1 MAKVM
6 GNTFLKIEGVSKK
19 YGSFTALND
28 INISIDEGEFVCL
41 LGPSGCGKTTLLR
54 ILAGLE
60 RPTEGKVYIRGVDVT
75 NMAPAKRNYGIVF
88 QSYALFPNMT
98 VGDNIAFGL
107 RNKKVPKIEI
117 REKVKKALEQ
127 VNLSNQI
134 DKYPA
139 QLSGGQQQ
147 RVALARALVLSPDF
161 LLLDEPLSALDA
173 KVRQKVRKE
182 IRTLQQNLGITT
194 IMVTHD
200 QEEALTMADKLIVMN
215 NACVR
220 QEGTP
225 IEVYQTPNSPF
236 VADFIGS
243 INFFQTDISESE
255 DTKLSSK
262 SPSWKMEDIGENE
275 KQKVALRKNRYRVK
289 ACRPENIEIVDK
301 GTSDSFKVT
310 VEDIEFHGFAFRLSL
325 ALRSST
331 AAMLG
336 SDEIVYFDMPT
347 EEFEESGLKVGD
359 KIYIHFKDG
368 KLLYYNL
375 DVDQEVYSR

>member
-1 MAKVM
+1 M
-6 GNTFLKIEGVSKK
+6 GKTFLKIENVSKK
-19 YGSFTALND
+19 YGSFTALQD
-28 INISIDEGEFVCL
+28 IDISIEEGEFVCL

-60 RPTEGKVYIRGVDVT
+60 EPTSGKVYIRDKDVT
-75 NMAPAKRNYGIVF
+75 DVAPAKRNYGIVF

-98 VGDNIAFGL
+98 VGNNIAFGL
-107 RNKKVPKIEI
+107 KNKKIPKTEI
-117 REKVKKALEQ
+117 QEKVKKALEQ
-127 VNLSNQI
+127 VNLSDQI
-134 DKYPA
+134 NKYPA

-182 IRTLQQNLGITT
+182 IRSLQQNLGITT

-200 QEEALTMADKLIVMN
+200 QEEALTMADKIIVMN

-225 IEVYQTPNSPF
+225 LEVYQRPNSPF

-243 INFFQTDISESE
+243 INFFQTDISENEEAKPSN
-255 DTKLSSK
+255 K
-262 SPSWKMEDIGENE
+262 SPYWKMEDIGADE
-275 KQKVALRKNRYRVK
+275 KQKASLRKNHYRVK
-289 ACRPENIEIVDK
+289 ACRPENIEIVER
-301 GTSDSFKVT
+301 GTPDSFKVM
-310 VEDIEFHGFAFRLSL
+310 VEDVEFHGFAFRLSL
-325 ALRSST
+325 ALRT
-331 AAMLG
+331 AKATTLD
-336 SDEIVYFDMPT
+336 SDEIIYFDMPT
-347 EEFEESGLKVGD
+347 EEFEKSGLKIGD
-359 KIYIHFKDG
+359 KIYIRFREG

-375 DVDQEVYSR
+375 NMDQEVYNR